1 MISEENIFKHIAKT
15 KNTIVVHPSY
25 QKASEQIEKALRAKI
40 AANVSKNILCLGDP
54 GTGKTTLKNHLKVKY
69 PPMNDSVC
77 IAQPLVCVET
87 PSKPTVK
94 SMAETILVELDDPN
108 FYRGT
113 ATQKTNRIKDLF
125 REKKVMML
133 IVDELQ
139 HFVDHCG
146 PSTAK
151 EVSDWLKSLMEDS
164 KVCFVLMGLKRSIT
178 LLSINTQLQ
187 RRFSQKVYLP
197 PFSITDPE
205 STKIFG
211 GVILQLEQS
220 LATKSPLALTED
232 LVKRFYFAT
241 MGIIDYVT
249 KILITA
255 YEIAMDMG
263 HEGITSET
271 LELAFNEAIWQEC
284 KRSKNPFSNTFT
296 WEFLDKPNMPFH
308 DAVERDSMR
317 QTKGGFK

>member
-1 MISEENIFKHIAKT
+1 
-15 KNTIVVHPSY
+15 
-25 QKASEQIEKALRAKI
+25 
-40 AANVSKNILCLGDP
+40 
-54 GTGKTTLKNHLKVKY
+54 
-69 PPMNDSVC
+69 
-77 IAQPLVCVET
+77 
-87 PSKPTVK
+87 
-94 SMAETILVELDDPN
+94 
-108 FYRGT
+108 
-113 ATQKTNRIKDLF
+113 
-125 REKKVMML
+125 
-133 IVDELQ
+133 
-139 HFVDHCG
+139 
-146 PSTAK
+146 
-151 EVSDWLKSLMEDS
+151 
-164 KVCFVLMGLKRSIT
+164 MGLKRSIT